1 MSDENNV
8 TVNREHKDRLFNY
21 IFGSEENKEWT
32 LSLYNAVNGS
42 DYTDPEMIEFNTLE
56 DVLYIKMRNDT
67 SFLISDIMSVYEH
80 QSSYNP
86 NMPLRLLG
94 YVDELY
100 SGYISRNKLNKYGEK
115 LIKLPVPRLVV
126 FYNGL
131 TDKPDEII
139 LKLSDSFN
147 EKHKEDADIEVR
159 VRMLNVNHGRNK
171 ELMKRCR
178 PLSEYSWFVAEI
190 RNNHKNHS
198 IEASVKMAIE
208 SMPEDYLIKRFLIC
222 HHKEVE
228 GMLDREYNEA
238 EVKELFMEEGRTQG
252 EDRKLI
258 RQICCKLRKG
268 KSIPQIADEL
278 EEDEIRIKTI
288 CDAARAFAPDYDE
301 NKVILAVEALE
312 VAV

>member
-171 ELMKRCR
+171 ELMKRCK

-190 RNNHKNHS
+190 RNKHKNHS

-208 SMPEDYLIKRFLIC
+208 SMPEDYLIKRFLIG

-258 RQICCKLRKG
+258 KLICCKL
-268 KSIPQIADEL
+268 II
-278 EEDEIRIKTI
+278 TI
-288 CDAARAFAPDYDE
+288 GRSLKPFLGGRC
-301 NKVILAVEALE
+301 VL
-312 VAV
+312 